1 MRNVILNRSNI
12 VAGSNNSKFTYE
24 FPSTAEFKDD
34 QIAISNINLNVS
46 WQNINNG
53 YNNDFF
59 QYIFYDAGGATTYN
73 VNIPNG
79 NYSLAQLNAFLQYR
93 MIQDGNYLIDSTGD
107 YVYFLDIVVNPTS
120 YAYEIRA
127 DPIPTALPGG
137 WTNPAGMTFPAVA
150 STPQMVIPATNIQTL
165 LGFPAGT
172 YPAVTQATP
181 YNILSPN
188 IPQIAT
194 ISSIIVLCTL
204 VNNRFQYPN
213 TIIYSFLA
221 TGDAGTPINITPPEY
236 IFVDI
241 VDGYYGNF
249 ELQFV
254 DQNFNPM
261 ILEDPEILIQLIFKK
276 RSTPLMK

>member
-1 MRNVILNRSNI
+1 M
-12 VAGSNNSKFTYE
+12 
-24 FPSTAEFKDD
+24 
-34 QIAISNINLNVS
+34 NVS
-46 WQNINNG
+46 WQNINNS

-59 QYIFYDAGGATTYN
+59 QYIFYDAGGPTTYN

-127 DPIPTALPGG
+127 DPIPTALPAG

-150 STPQMVIPATNIQTL
+150 STPQMVIPATEIQTL

-188 IPQIAT
+188 IPQISVV
-194 ISSIIVLCTL
+194 SSVIVLCTL

-221 TGDAGTPINITPPEY
+221 TGDAGTPISITPPEY

-241 VDGYYGNF
+241 VDGYYGSF

-261 ILEDPEILIQLIFKK
+261 VLEDPDILIQLIFKK
-276 RSTPLMK
+276 RATPSMK